1 MRITS
6 YNVKINRETKRSE
19 LIKEKAVN
27 YSAYKKLQCAEHI
40 VNALNDLLDLQ
51 NMAEEYVYLL
61 TLNTKGD
68 ITGVFEIAHGT
79 VSNCL
84 VSPREIFNRALMIGA
99 TTIILV
105 HNHPSGYP
113 EPSHEDIRITE
124 RIKKAGE
131 LIGIE
136 LLDHIIIGDKCF
148 ISFRKEEILAK
159 L

>member
-6 YNVKINRETKRSE
+6 YNIKINRETKRSE

-27 YSAYKKLQCAEHI
+27 YSAYKKLECAEHV

-51 NMAEEYVYLL
+51 NMAEEYMYLL

-68 ITGVFEIAHGT
+68 IIGIFEISHGT
-79 VSNCL
+79 ASNCL
-84 VSPREIFNRALMIGA
+84 VSPREIFSRALMIGA
-99 TTIILV
+99 TRIILA

-113 EPSHEDIRITE
+113 EPSSTDIAITE
-124 RIKKAGE
+124 RIKQAGE

-136 LLDHIIIGDKCF
+136 LLDHIIIGNNCF
-148 ISFRKEEILAK
+148 IRDRKSVV
-159 L
+159 

>member
-1 MRITS
+1 
-6 YNVKINRETKRSE
+6 
-19 LIKEKAVN
+19 
-27 YSAYKKLQCAEHI
+27 
-40 VNALNDLLDLQ
+40 
-51 NMAEEYVYLL
+51 MAEEYVYLL

-113 EPSHEDIRITE
+113 EPSHDDILLTE
-124 RIKKAGE
+124 RVKKAGE

-148 ISFRKEEILAK
+148 ISFRKEEILSK

>member
-1 MRITS
+1 MRLNL
-6 YNVKINRETKRSE
+6 YNVKINRETNRTE

-27 YSAYKKLQCAEHI
+27 YSAYKKLQSPEHI
-40 VNALNDLLDLQ
+40 VEAVNSLLDLQ
-51 NMAEEYVYLL
+51 NMAEEYAYLL
-61 TLNTKGD
+61 TLN
-68 ITGVFEIAHGT
+68 
-79 VSNCL
+79 
-84 VSPREIFNRALMIGA
+84 MIGA
-99 TTIILV
+99 TAIIFV

>member
-51 NMAEEYVYLL
+51 NMAEEYMYLL

-68 ITGVFEIAHGT
+68 ITGIFEISHGT
-79 VSNCL
+79 ASKCL
-84 VSPREIFNRALMIGA
+84 VSPREIFSRALMIGA
-99 TTIILV
+99 TGIILV

-113 EPSHEDIRITE
+113 EPSREDMTITKS
-124 RIKKAGE
+124 IKQAGE

-136 LLDHIIIGDKCF
+136 LIDHIIIGENNF
-148 ISFRKEEILAK
+148 ISLHKEEILAN

>member
-51 NMAEEYVYLL
+51 NMAEEYMYLL

-68 ITGVFEIAHGT
+68 ITGIFEISHGT

-113 EPSHEDIRITE
+113 EPSHDDILLTE
-124 RIKKAGE
+124 RVKKAGE

-148 ISFRKEEILAK
+148 ISFRKEEILSK

>member
-1 MRITS
+1 MRLNL
-6 YNVKINRETKRSE
+6 YNVKINRETNRTE
-19 LIKEKAVN
+19 FIKEKAVN
-27 YSAYKKLQCAEHI
+27 YSACKKLQSPEHI
-40 VNALNDLLDLQ
+40 VEAVNSLLDLQ
-51 NMAEEYVYLL
+51 NMAEEYAYLL

-68 ITGVFEIAHGT
+68 ITGVFEISHGT

-84 VSPREIFNRALMIGA
+84 VSPREIFNKALMIGA
-99 TTIILV
+99 TAIILV

-148 ISFRKEEILAK
+148 ISFRKEEILSK

>member
-1 MRITS
+1 MRLNY
-6 YNVKINRETKRSE
+6 YNVKINRETNRTE

-27 YSAYKKLQCAEHI
+27 YSACKKLQCPDHI
-40 VNALNDLLDLQ
+40 VEAVNSLLDLQ

-68 ITGVFEIAHGT
+68 ITGVFEISHGT

-113 EPSHEDIRITE
+113 EPSREDMHLTKRL
-124 RIKKAGE
+124 KKAGE

-148 ISFRKEEILAK
+148 ISFRKEEILAN

>member
-1 MRITS
+1 MRLNL
-6 YNVKINRETKRSE
+6 YNVKINRETNRTE
-19 LIKEKAVN
+19 FIKEKAVN
-27 YSAYKKLQCAEHI
+27 YSACKKLQSPEHI
-40 VNALNDLLDLQ
+40 VEAVNSLLDLQ
-51 NMAEEYVYLL
+51 NMAEEYAYLL

-68 ITGVFEIAHGT
+68 ITGVFEISHGT

-113 EPSHEDIRITE
+113 EPSHDDILLTE
-124 RIKKAGE
+124 RVKKAGE

-148 ISFRKEEILAK
+148 ISFRKEEILSK